1 MRVEICMKPNWLN
14 QISYRVV
21 GLSSHRVLSNF
32 QRQPHFRVVLTEE
45 ARLEKWLWHE
55 SLSFFLFVL
64 FSVPITN
71 LSKFTTTCALL
82 CGHTHTCSNGIS
94 NILLYSWRYKEKS
107 SCFERGFLLFFSVEA
122 CRIRRSVSLANSNQF
137 QNSWKLSPRNIE
149 CPAGAAI
156 RRGKSFR
163 FSILVPTL

>member
-1 MRVEICMKPNWLN
+1 MKPNWLN

-82 CGHTHTCSNGIS
+82 CGHTHTHVPVEYPIS
-94 NILLYSWRYKEKS
+94 FCTVGDTKKKAHVSRGVSFCFFLSKRVELDDQSLWRT
-107 SCFERGFLLFFSVEA
+107 
-122 CRIRRSVSLANSNQF
+122 RINS
-137 QNSWKLSPRNIE
+137 KTLE
-149 CPAGAAI
+149 
-156 RRGKSFR
+156 SFR
-163 FSILVPTL
+163 LATSSAQLVRPSAGGKVSVFQY